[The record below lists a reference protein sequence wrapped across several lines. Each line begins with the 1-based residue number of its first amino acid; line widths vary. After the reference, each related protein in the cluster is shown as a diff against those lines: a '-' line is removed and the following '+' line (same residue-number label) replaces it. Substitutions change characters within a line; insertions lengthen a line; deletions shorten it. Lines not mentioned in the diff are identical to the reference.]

1 MIDLRDCKTT
11 DIMPLTL
18 KQDVYIQASGYA
30 LRETARMLLN
40 KIDRTSVYAVLDI
53 MPDDIVDLLAG
64 EFRAQY
70 YDTSLSVE
78 EKRTAVKKALLW
90 YCKAGT
96 VSAVREL
103 TNFVWRS
110 ESAKVQEW
118 FEYGSDPY
126 LFRILLGTD
135 MNIEEDLIDAFLDAV
150 WKVKNTRSHLESITF
165 VREIDNVLY
174 VGAATRSWGNLV
186 IIDAWQGQYD
196 MYSNAYAHTARS
208 AVKRIRIKEEQ
219 NGGI

>member
-1 MIDLRDCKTT
+1 MIELRDCKTT
-11 DIMPLTL
+11 DILPLVL
-18 KQDVYIQASGYA
+18 KDDTYVQATGHA
-30 LRETARMLLN
+30 LRETARLLLK

-53 MPDDIVDLLAG
+53 MPDEVVDLLAE

-70 YDTSLSVE
+70 YDTSLPIK
-78 EKRTAVKKALLW
+78 EKRKAVKKALLW
-90 YCKAGT
+90 HCRAGT

-135 MNIEEDLIDAFLDAV
+135 MNIEEALIDAFIDAV

-165 VREIDNVLY
+165 MREMTNILY

-186 IIDAWQGQYD
+186 IIDAWQGEYD
-196 MYSNAYAHTARS
+196 MHSHVYAHTERA
-208 AVKRIRIKEEQ
+208 AINRIRIKE
-219 NGGI
+219 G